1 MHKILRLAAVM
12 SLVPG
17 AVVLGAGAAQAGG
30 SGQTCTGTLQ
40 SPGVL
45 AGTYRGDVTVT
56 GLCIVDSGAAVI
68 NGDLIVA
75 PDAAVGAA
83 YALNDVAGS
92 GTSSLTVRG
101 NVTVKTGAVLAL
113 GCEPTWGPCTDD
125 PGSTTRDRVFGD
137 IRASQPLGVVI
148 LATTINGDLQVTG
161 GGGGATCDPPYPGI
175 FAAVGSPAYTDAED
189 NAIGGDLTYTRVQ
202 SCWIGAMR
210 NSVRGDVTVKGNTL
224 ADSTAD
230 SIAGNR
236 VSGDLAC
243 SGNSPAAQFG
253 FAGTSNQVRG
263 RASGECAF
271 NLKKPDP
278 VPDGPLTPISA
289 RS

>member
-1 MHKILRLAAVM
+1 MNKILRLAAVM

-17 AVVLGAGAAQAGG
+17 AVVLGAGAAQAG

-56 GLCIVDSGAAVI
+56 GLCIVNSGAAVI
-68 NGDLIVA
+68 NGDLTLA
-75 PDAAVGAA
+75 PDAAVGGT

-101 NVTVKTGAVLAL
+101 DVIVKSGAVLAL
-113 GCEPTWGPCTDD
+113 GCEPTWGPCYDD

-148 LATTINGDLQVTG
+148 VATTINGDVRVTG

-189 NAIGGDLTYTRVQ
+189 NAIGGDLTYTGVQ

-210 NSVRGDVTVKGNTL
+210 NSVRGDMTVRGNTL

-243 SGNSPAAQFG
+243 SGNTPAAQFG
-253 FAGTSNQVRG
+253 FAGTPNQVRG
-263 RASGECAF
+263 QASGECDF
-271 NLKKPDP
+271 NVKKPDP
-278 VPDGPLTPISA
+278 VPDGPLTPISV